1 MRALILNSG
10 VGRRMGALTEHQ
22 PKCMTPVGCGHTI
35 VSWQLELLRRVGVTD
50 IVMTTG
56 PFPGLLEQHT
66 QMPGIRY
73 VHNPCFQETNY
84 IYSMYLARELLDDD
98 VLLLHGDLVLEESVL
113 RELAASA
120 HSAVALEAGAALP
133 EKDFKARLAEG
144 RITEIGVGIFGADC
158 AASQPAYKLLR
169 ADMRLW
175 LEAIVDFCRR
185 GETGVYAEDAL
196 NTVLDRIRLEPLPLG
211 GRLCREVDCQ
221 EDLEAVS
228 EQFRRCQAADCARQ
242 RKRVYMCFSTDLL
255 HQGHLHIIQRA
266 AALGELTVG
275 VLTDEVVASYKRYP
289 LLPLEERMEMFAAI
303 KGVSRVVVQD
313 QLSYAKVLREL
324 RPDVVVHG
332 DDWRTGY
339 QANIR
344 REALGLLAQWG
355 GELVEYPYTDSETEH
370 TISKLDK
377 LLSLPENRRSRLKKL
392 LAYKPCLSVLEAHN
406 GLTGLIVENTRV
418 EDAHGVRQFDAMW
431 VSSLCDSTAKGK
443 PDIELVDMTS
453 RIRTLEEI
461 MEVTTKPII
470 LDGDTGGLTE
480 HFVFNIRTLERIG
493 VSAVIIEDKQGLKK
507 NSLFGTE
514 VEQTQDTV
522 ENFCGKIRA
531 GKEALKTKDFLIFA
545 RCESLILEQG
555 MEDALARCFA
565 YVRAGADG
573 IMIHSRQK
581 GSEEIFAFCRQFR
594 AVERDV
600 PLVVVPTTF
609 NTVTEE
615 DFARAGVNIVIHA
628 NHMIRSAFPAM
639 QRCAEMILRHGRS
652 CEADSLC
659 MPISQILT
667 LVQDV

>member
-144 RITEIGVGIFGADC
+144 RVTEIGVGIFGADC

-228 EQFRRCQAADCARQ
+228 GQFRRCQAADCAQQ

-303 KGVSRVVVQD
+303 KGDRKSVV
-313 QLSYAKVLREL
+313 
-324 RPDVVVHG
+324 
-332 DDWRTGY
+332 
-339 QANIR
+339 
-344 REALGLLAQWG
+344 
-355 GELVEYPYTDSETEH
+355 
-370 TISKLDK
+370 
-377 LLSLPENRRSRLKKL
+377 
-392 LAYKPCLSVLEAHN
+392 
-406 GLTGLIVENTRV
+406 
-418 EDAHGVRQFDAMW
+418 
-431 VSSLCDSTAKGK
+431 
-443 PDIELVDMTS
+443 
-453 RIRTLEEI
+453 
-461 MEVTTKPII
+461 
-470 LDGDTGGLTE
+470 
-480 HFVFNIRTLERIG
+480 
-493 VSAVIIEDKQGLKK
+493 
-507 NSLFGTE
+507 
-514 VEQTQDTV
+514 
-522 ENFCGKIRA
+522 
-531 GKEALKTKDFLIFA
+531 
-545 RCESLILEQG
+545 
-555 MEDALARCFA
+555 
-565 YVRAGADG
+565 
-573 IMIHSRQK
+573 
-581 GSEEIFAFCRQFR
+581 
-594 AVERDV
+594 
-600 PLVVVPTTF
+600 
-609 NTVTEE
+609 
-615 DFARAGVNIVIHA
+615 
-628 NHMIRSAFPAM
+628 
-639 QRCAEMILRHGRS
+639 
-652 CEADSLC
+652 
-659 MPISQILT
+659 
-667 LVQDV
+667 